1 MLINRACM
9 GVGTSIKAFQL
20 TRFNSVLLTLADR
33 EVFNGFPALNKLL
46 ISKVRKKERV
56 PLNTETLDVCYI
68 LYMAI

>member
-33 EVFNGFPALNKLL
+33 EVFNGFPALNK
-46 ISKVRKKERV
+46 
-56 PLNTETLDVCYI
+56 
-68 LYMAI
+68 